1 VVGDRGGY
9 IPSWPTAPSPQFTS
23 HETACILN
31 APEEEAQVE
40 ITIYSS
46 HREPVSLLA
55 TYLEEGL
62 QEVCVMHHWVQVT
75 RRQAPLRGW
84 GPMNRTA

>member
-1 VVGDRGGY
+1 MGDSGGY
-9 IPSWPTAPSPQFTS
+9 VPSWSNGPKPQFTS
-23 HETACILN
+23 HEPACILN
-31 APEEEAQVE
+31 ASEEEAQVE

-62 QEVCVMHHWVQVT
+62 QEV
-75 RRQAPLRGW
+75 
-84 GPMNRTA
+84 